1 MPGIQAAGSPER
13 AQVDVIPMRRE
24 ELEEIMSDLYRV
36 HMFKKYGRGDK
47 SRHITQRIFAII
59 EKAIRE
65 AELKERG

>member
-1 MPGIQAAGSPER
+1 
-13 AQVDVIPMRRE
+13 MRRE